1 MVLVPLLVN
10 PDTPVPAVAV
20 QAKVAPETF
29 EVRVTSVELPPEQMV
44 CVKGE
49 LETVGVGL
57 TRMV

>member
-1 MVLVPLLVN
+1 MN